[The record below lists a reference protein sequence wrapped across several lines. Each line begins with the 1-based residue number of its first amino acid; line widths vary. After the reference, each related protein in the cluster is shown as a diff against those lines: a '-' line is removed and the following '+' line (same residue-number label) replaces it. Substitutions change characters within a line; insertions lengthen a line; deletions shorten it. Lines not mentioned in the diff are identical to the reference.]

1 MTREQIIGIIERKK
15 KAFDALITTH
25 GHGCRPSWVSG
36 ELAAIGSSITSLE
49 SMLTEEAAQ

>member
-49 SMLTEEAAQ
+49 SMLTEEAGQ